1 MGKAIRVCALVLL
14 LACTAR
20 AGWMPNG
27 TPEPPPPSAPQEQE
41 TEGQSDTPPLVQ
53 IALSLLALF

>member
-1 MGKAIRVCALVLL
+1 MSKAIRVSALVLL
-14 LACTAR
+14 LACSAR

-27 TPEPPPPSAPQEQE
+27 TPEPPPSAPAEQE
-41 TEGQSDTPPLVQ
+41 SKGQIDTPPLVQ